1 MISDTITNILKHAPK
16 VRCFAI
22 ASDDLART
30 NSERATKHLPRTK
43 RRQAARNEYNRW
55 KRAIDSILDDAKTT
69 PYDTIIERLTSL
81 SLDAVNLTF
90 DADSADKMIDKIAQA
105 IQRRPTRG
113 IGIWEQFASE
123 DLVFVWLWNDK

>member
-30 NSERATKHLPRTK
+30 NSERATKYLPRTK